1 MHVADV
7 TEAPAARD
15 VDARCSLSPGPVQVV
30 RQLQVGL
37 ETWMPRELAA
47 AAAAAAAEQ
56 AMPAA
61 E

>member
-1 MHVADV
+1 MWMPDL
-7 TEAPAARD
+7 
-15 VDARCSLSPGPVQVV
+15 CSPFVG

-47 AAAAAAAEQ
+47 AAAAAAAAEQ

>member
-1 MHVADV
+1 LP
-7 TEAPAARD
+7 TLPRRQLRD
-15 VDARCSLSPGPVQVV
+15 LDARCGPFVG

-47 AAAAAAAEQ
+47 ALAAAAAAAAAAEQ